1 MITKIQKWGHSFA
14 LRIPK
19 SMVVELK
26 LEPNS
31 PLEIKF
37 EDNRLV
43 ISPIIQPEFKL
54 DELLEQITPENLHA
68 ETSAGLPVGNETW

>member
-19 SMVVELK
+19 SMVVELNLK
-26 LEPNS
+26 VNS
-31 PLEIKF
+31 PLEIKL

-43 ISPIIQPEFKL
+43 ISPITQPEYQL
-54 DELLEQITPENLHA
+54 DELLKQITPENLHA
-68 ETSAGLPVGNETW
+68 ETGISLPVGNEAW